1 MTTKKKPLDALDDAI
16 FGEIM
21 GASDSEVIAD
31 VGEAR
36 IAKGFAVL
44 ERAKQQA
51 ARQRFL
57 DAKAALQAE
66 RSSSQK
72 KVVAIDKVRAKAD
85 LDRIL
90 QSDASLRSKLT
101 LAARKATSS
110 DMSDDEGLLEDFAEL
125 QRDAE
130 KDNDA

>member
-1 MTTKKKPLDALDDAI
+1 MTSKKPALDALDEAI
-16 FGEIM
+16 FSEIM
-21 GASDSEVIAD
+21 ATSDQEVVAE

-44 ERAKQQA
+44 ERAKQQT

-57 DAKAALQAE
+57 DAKAGLQAD
-66 RSSSQK
+66 RSTSQTT
-72 KVVAIDKVRAKAD
+72 VVPIDKARAKAD

-101 LAARKATSS
+101 LAARKATSN
-110 DMSDDEGLLEDFAEL
+110 DISDDEGLLEDFAEL

-130 KDNDA
+130 KEGDG

>member
-1 MTTKKKPLDALDDAI
+1 MTSKKTPLDALDDAI
-16 FGEIM
+16 FAEIM
-21 GASDSEVIAD
+21 AASDDEVVAEA
-31 VGEAR
+31 GEAR
-36 IAKGFAVL
+36 IAKGFVVL

-57 DAKAALQAE
+57 HAKAALQAE
-66 RSSSQK
+66 RSATQK
-72 KVVAIDKVRAKAD
+72 NALPIDKARAKAD

-101 LAARKATSS
+101 LAARKATSN
-110 DMSDDEGLLEDFAEL
+110 DISDDEGLLEDFAEL

-130 KDNDA
+130 KDGDG

>member
-1 MTTKKKPLDALDDAI
+1 MTTKKTPLDALDDAI
-16 FGEIM
+16 FAEIM
-21 GASDSEVIAD
+21 AASDSEVIAD

-57 DAKAALQAE
+57 DAKAALKPNGHL
-66 RSSSQK
+66 SQK
-72 KVVAIDKVRAKAD
+72 KVVPIDKARAKAD
-85 LDRIL
+85 LDKIL

-101 LAARKATSS
+101 LAARKATSN

-130 KDNDA
+130 KDGDG

>member
-1 MTTKKKPLDALDDAI
+1 MTTKKTPLDALDDAI
-16 FGEIM
+16 FAEIM
-21 GASDSEVIAD
+21 GTSDSEVIAE

-36 IAKGFAVL
+36 IAKGFVVL

-57 DAKAALQAE
+57 DAKAALQADK
-66 RSSSQK
+66 SSSRK
-72 KVVAIDKVRAKAD
+72 NVVSIDKARAKAD
-85 LDRIL
+85 FDRIL
-90 QSDASLRSKLT
+90 QSDASLQSKLT

-130 KDNDA
+130 KDGDV